1 MSFPF
6 ALPML
11 LDGSTGVSLYQRG
24 MPQGVCVEQW
34 AVQNPRVIQ
43 DLQREFFAAGSD
55 AVYAPTFSANRAKLS
70 HYGLEEQTA
79 SLNQTL
85 AALSLEAAEGKLVG
99 GDLSP
104 TGLFI
109 QPFGEASFDQILEV
123 YREQAQALKK
133 AGVHFLVCETMMTL
147 PELRAAVLACKETG
161 LPTFATVTV
170 DQKGN
175 TLGGSSL
182 LCCYAAARALGADA
196 FGLNCSFGAER
207 MLPILQELVRVS
219 DLPVIAKPNAGMPS
233 PQDPLRYSLSPE
245 EMAQGVKGLL
255 EAGVQIVG
263 GCCGASPEYIAAL
276 RRLLDGFDFSCVQA
290 EQDPDR
296 SRLVADGQSAFFLP
310 EYPEF
315 TDPIPCAA
323 DMTDSLLDAEDSGCD
338 AALIQIDSLEDAQ
351 AFGEN
356 AYMLK
361 MPAAFCSSNL
371 QALERALLLYQG
383 RGVLDSRGG
392 LPREQLEGLASRY
405 GALIY

>member
-6 ALPML
+6 PLPML

-34 AVQNPRVIQ
+34 VAQNPQVLQ
-43 DLQREFFAAGSD
+43 GLQREFFAAGSD

-70 HYGLEEQTA
+70 HYGLEGQTA
-79 SLNQTL
+79 ALNQAL
-85 AALSLEAAEGKLVG
+85 AALSLEIAGGKLVG
-99 GDLSP
+99 GDMSP

-123 YREQAQALKK
+123 YREQAQALKQ

-170 DQKGN
+170 DSHGK
-175 TLGGSSL
+175 TLGGSTV
-182 LCCYAAARALGADA
+182 LCCYVAARALGADA
-196 FGLNCSFGAER
+196 FGLNCSFGAEQ
-207 MLPILQELVRVS
+207 MLPFFQELARVA
-219 DLPVIAKPNAGMPS
+219 DIPLIAKPNAGMPS
-233 PQDPLRYSLSPE
+233 AQDPLHYAMTPE
-245 EMAQGVKGLL
+245 QMAQGVGRLL
-255 EAGVQIVG
+255 EAGVRIVG
-263 GCCGASPEYIAAL
+263 GCCGAGPEDIAAL
-276 RRLLDGFDFSCVQA
+276 RRLLDGFDFSSVQA
-290 EQDPDR
+290 ERDPDAG
-296 SRLVADGQSAFFLP
+296 RLVADGQSAFFLP

-361 MPAAFCSSNL
+361 MPAAFCSSDP

-383 RGVLDSRGG
+383 RGVLDSGGG